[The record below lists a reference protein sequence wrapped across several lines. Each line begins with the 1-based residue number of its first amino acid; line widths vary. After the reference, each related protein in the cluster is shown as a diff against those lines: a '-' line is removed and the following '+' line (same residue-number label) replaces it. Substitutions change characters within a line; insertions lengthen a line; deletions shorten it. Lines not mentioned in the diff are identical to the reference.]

1 MALFAPPIHRSA
13 AAILDRA
20 LFSKNIPIA
29 AARIAQNRDIS
40 KCRTMLDKSRE
51 LLRLERITSV
61 QADPDP
67 TVASK
72 GAKCLLLR
80 PEVKPDGNL
89 NYRKS
94 HR

>member
-40 KCRTMLDKSRE
+40 KCRTMLDKSKE
-51 LLRLERITSV
+51 LLRLERVTSV
-61 QADPDP
+61 RADPDP
-67 TVASK
+67 TIASK
-72 GAKCLLLR
+72 GGKCLLLR
-80 PEVKPDGNL
+80 PEVKPDGNPNL
-89 NYRKS
+89 P
-94 HR
+94 